1 MSTTLQSRPVFLAS
15 AFRQVLPIMLGYAPV
30 GFAYGVLAQKSGISD
45 INTILMSLLVYAGS
59 GQLIAVGL
67 IAAAASPAT
76 IVATT
81 FVVNLRHLL
90 MSAALAPYLRK
101 WSKTRLA
108 LFGGE
113 MTDET
118 FALHAGRFARG
129 QTEPAETFSINL
141 LAHSAWAGSTALGV
155 GASTLITDVK
165 PIGLDY
171 ALPTMFIAL
180 LIGQIKSRLHLAVAL
195 SAGILSTILSLA
207 GLSQSHV
214 LISTILA
221 ATIGLGAHTWISK
234 RSS

>member
-1 MSTTLQSRPVFLAS
+1 MNTTFPSRPIFPVS

-45 INTILMSLLVYAGS
+45 LNAILMSLLVYAGS

-101 WSKTRLA
+101 WSKIKLA
-108 LFGGE
+108 LFGGQ

-118 FALHAGRFARG
+118 FALHAGRFVQGR
-129 QTEPAETFSINL
+129 TEPVETFTINI

-171 ALPTMFIAL
+171 ALPAMFIAL

-195 SAGILSTILSLA
+195 SAGIFSTGLFLA
-207 GLSQSHV
+207 GFAQSHI